1 MDVREIST
9 WTAIVTPFLEDGS
22 VDTAS
27 LERLVAEQSAAGN
40 GLVVLGS
47 TGEALACNEDEKLDI
62 LKAIMWM
69 DREVPVVIGVGG
81 FQLETQRSWIRKGNA
96 LGVDGFMLVTPL
108 YAKPGAAG
116 QVAWFEA
123 LMNEAEAP
131 CMLYN
136 IPGRAATPLHLD
148 VVSQLGTHR
157 HAWAIKEAG
166 GTLASYRTYR
176 EAAQDQWVLYSGD
189 DPLLPTFAPEGAA
202 GVVSVAANIWP
213 ALTHQFTQWVC
224 GASSDELASDG
235 AQSVIQT
242 WGRLTESLFVTS
254 NPVPA
259 KVLLATQGRLSSA
272 TTRAPLSTKEEALE
286 GLDVELLERLAT
298 ELSLSLSQRSG
309 NNSDI

>member
-1 MDVREIST
+1 MEG
-9 WTAIVTPFLEDGS
+9 GS

-47 TGEALACNEDEKLDI
+47 TGEALACDEDEKFEI

-69 DREVPVVIGVGG
+69 DREVPVVVGVGG
-81 FQLETQRSWIRKGNA
+81 FQLETQRAWIRKGNA

-148 VVSQLGTHR
+148 VVKQLGTHR

-166 GTLASYRTYR
+166 GTLESFRAYR
-176 EAAQDQWVLYSGD
+176 EAAGDHWVLYSGD
-189 DPLLPTFAPEGAA
+189 DPLLPTFAPEGAV
-202 GVVSVAANIWP
+202 GVVSVAANVWP
-213 ALTHQFTQWVC
+213 TLTHQFTQWVC
-224 GASSDELASDG
+224 NASNEELSSKA
-235 AQSVIQT
+235 AQSMIQI
-242 WGRLTESLFVTS
+242 WGTLTESLFVTS

-259 KVLLATQGRLSSA
+259 KVLLANQVRLTSA
-272 TTRAPLSTKEEALE
+272 TTRPPLSIKEDALE
-286 GLDVELLERLAT
+286 TLDVKALERLAA
-298 ELSLSLSQRSG
+298 ELINKLPY
-309 NNSDI
+309 

>member
-1 MDVREIST
+1 MDIQEIST
-9 WTAIVTPFLEDGS
+9 WTALVTPFREDGS

-47 TGEALACNEDEKLDI
+47 TGEALACDEDEKFEI

-69 DREVPVVIGVGG
+69 DREVPVVVGVGG
-81 FQLETQRSWIRKGNA
+81 FQLETQRAWIRKGNA

-148 VVSQLGTHR
+148 VVKHLGTHR

-166 GTLASYRTYR
+166 GTLESFRAYR
-176 EAAQDQWVLYSGD
+176 EAAEDHWVLYSGD
-189 DPLLPTFAPEGAA
+189 DPLLPTFAPEGAV
-202 GVVSVAANIWP
+202 GVVSVAANVWP
-213 ALTHQFTQWVC
+213 ELTHQFTQWVC
-224 GASSDELASDG
+224 SASNEELSSIA
-235 AQSVIQT
+235 AQSMIQT
-242 WGRLTESLFVTS
+242 WGTLTESLFVTS

-259 KVLLATQGRLSSA
+259 KVLLASQGRLTSA
-272 TTRAPLSTKEEALE
+272 TTRPPLSIKEDALE
-286 GLDVELLERLAT
+286 TLDVKELERLAADLT
-298 ELSLSLSQRSG
+298 
-309 NNSDI
+309 NKFPH